1 MNNIVFFKIPDVCPI
16 CSGLTKIVESE
27 SGVETLICD
36 NPQCEGKLINR
47 LDHFCGKKGLDI
59 KGLSKATLEKLID
72 WGWVTNLHDI
82 FELHTHRA
90 EWIKK
95 PGFGVK
101 SVDKVLD
108 AVEGAK
114 SPNLDN
120 FICSLGIP
128 FIGKTVSK
136 ELVKRIKTYEEFK
149 DKAQSHFDFSTYEGF
164 AGSKTSAIWN
174 YDFSEADRIYR
185 YLTVPTAEE
194 TVTTKSSSLEGITV
208 VITGKLVNYKN
219 RAELQSAIEAAG
231 GKVVGS
237 VSKNTNYLINNDSTS
252 TSAKNLSAQKLGV
265 TIITESEFVKNFLD
279 LT

>member
-1 MNNIVFFKIPDVCPI
+1 MKN
-16 CSGLTKIVESE
+16 
-27 SGVETLICD
+27 LICE
-36 NPQCEGKLINR
+36 NQQCAGKLINK

-82 FELHTHRA
+82 FELHTHRV
-90 EWIKK
+90 EWIQK
-95 PGFGVK
+95 PGFGAK
-101 SVDKVLD
+101 SVDKILD

-114 SPNLDN
+114 SPSLDS

-128 FIGKTVSK
+128 FIGRTVSK

-149 DKAQSHFDFSTYEGF
+149 NKAQSHFDFSTYEGF

-174 YDFSEADRIYR
+174 YDFAEADRIYQ

-194 TVTTKSSSLEGITV
+194 TVTTNSSSLEGITV

-265 TIITESEFVKNFLD
+265 TIITEQEFIKNFL
-279 LT
+279 T